1 MQTDRQLLT
10 KLEQAIREQ
19 EKINEAK
26 GVITNP
32 RVLEDSSDEEG
43 SNSDENR
50 YGGTLESRL
59 KRTRE

>member
-32 RVLEDSSDEEG
+32 RVLEDSSDE
-43 SNSDENR
+43 
-50 YGGTLESRL
+50 
-59 KRTRE
+59 